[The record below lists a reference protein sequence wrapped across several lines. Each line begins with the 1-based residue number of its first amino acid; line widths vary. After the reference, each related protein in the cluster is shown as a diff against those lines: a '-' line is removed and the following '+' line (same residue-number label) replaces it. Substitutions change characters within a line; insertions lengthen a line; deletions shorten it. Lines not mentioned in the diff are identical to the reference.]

1 MSNYIIEK
9 NVPIPSRRG
18 GDHVYPFALMQV
30 GDSFKIEKK
39 DQGRVSASAW
49 VYAKRASERGEKVRF
64 ITRKVD
70 ADTYRIWRVE
80 AE

>member
-9 NVPIPSRRG
+9 NVPIPSPRG
-18 GDHVYPFALMQV
+18 GDRAYPFDLMQV

-49 VYAKRASERGEKVRF
+49 AHAKRASERGEKMRF
-64 ITRKVD
+64 IVRKVD
-70 ADTYRIWRVE
+70 ADTCRIWRVE